1 MIIAAAAAVSSFALA
16 SAAWGYAS
24 SWVAEIV
31 KQRHWPKP
39 VNTILADLLLVG
51 SAAMATMTASTFTA
65 RNFESAL
72 LVAAVTAVANHQ
84 LFLLPTGIGPAI
96 QAATSFGSPPADEPV
111 DVSDEL
117 PALLK
122 SAQRYGE
129 RWPAVANSV
138 ADLAA
143 LTGTRPAQPAAASAV
158 EVPVVEVDPERPPGR
173 RIRGS
178 ST

>member
-1 MIIAAAAAVSSFALA
+1 VIIAAAAVSSFALA

-24 SWVAEIV
+24 SWLAEIV

-51 SAAMATMTASTFTA
+51 SAAMATLTSSTFTL

-72 LVAAVTAVANHQ
+72 LVAAVAAVANHQ

-96 QAATSFGSPPADEPV
+96 QAATSFGAPRDEPV
-111 DVSDEL
+111 DVGDEL

-122 SAQRYGE
+122 TAARYGD
-129 RWPAVANSV
+129 RWPAVAKTV

-143 LTGTRPAQPAAASAV
+143 LTATQPELV
-158 EVPVVEVDPERPPGR
+158 PPVVEVNPAGPAA
-173 RIRGS
+173 
-178 ST
+178 